1 MKNDSEND
9 IRKKHLIQ
17 NVLLILLPILIIA
30 TLFFTS
36 TAKRRRHREE
46 PQAPDRE
53 PPTIHLTRD
62 KNYFV
67 MPGEQ
72 YEEEG
77 YAAYDDRD
85 GDLTK
90 KVESSING
98 DMVRYRVMDE
108 AGNITVRFR
117 RIPYADS
124 SLLNDQEEWD
134 RIRRGTSGQTGSDK
148 KASGPADSAG
158 KGDGDKSESE
168 KSESEKNESE
178 KSGSEKPE
186 SERIESKGPGSE
198 ENESD

>member
-1 MKNDSEND
+1 MKNDSENENETR
-9 IRKKHLIQ
+9 RKHRIQ
-17 NVLLILLPILIIA
+17 NILLILLPILIAA

-36 TAKRRRHREE
+36 RAGKRRHREE
-46 PQAPDRE
+46 PQPPDRE

-67 MPGEQ
+67 MPGEK

-117 RIPYADS
+117 RIPYADR

-134 RIRRGTSGQTGSDK
+134 RIRRGAGSQSDK
-148 KASGPADSAG
+148 DTKDQKASKSTGLSEQSAAAASSE
-158 KGDGDKSESE
+158 DGAR
-168 KSESEKNESE
+168 
-178 KSGSEKPE
+178 PE
-186 SERIESKGPGSE
+186 SQ
-198 ENESD
+198 

>member
-1 MKNDSEND
+1 MKNDADNGSRIADND
-9 IRKKHLIQ
+9 SRKRRRIQ
-17 NVLLILLPILIIA
+17 NILLILLPILIAA
-30 TLFFTS
+30 TLLLTS
-36 TAKRRRHREE
+36 TAKRRRHREQSR
-46 PQAPDRE
+46 PPDRE

-67 MPGEQ
+67 LPGEQ

-117 RIPYADS
+117 RIPYADQS
-124 SLLNDQEEWD
+124 RLNDEEEWD
-134 RIRRGTSGQTGSDK
+134 AIRRGKNAQGGADKDHHEESGL
-148 KASGPADSAG
+148 
-158 KGDGDKSESE
+158 
-168 KSESEKNESE
+168 
-178 KSGSEKPE
+178 SGSGAASEPE
-186 SERIESKGPGSE
+186 QEPGP
-198 ENESD
+198 

>member
-9 IRKKHLIQ
+9 IRKKHLVQ

-46 PQAPDRE
+46 PRTPDRE

-124 SLLNDQEEWD
+124 SMLNDQEEWD
-134 RIRRGTSGQTGSDK
+134 RIRRGTAGQTGSDR
-148 KASGPADSAG
+148 KASETAGSAG
-158 KGDGDKSESE
+158 KGDVDRSEPDKSASDKSASE
-168 KSESEKNESE
+168 GTESEKNESE
-178 KSGSEKPE
+178 
-186 SERIESKGPGSE
+186 R
-198 ENESD
+198 D

>member
-1 MKNDSEND
+1 MKNDSENAA
-9 IRKKHLIQ
+9 RRTHRIQ
-17 NVLLILLPILIIA
+17 NILLILLPILIAA
-30 TLFFTS
+30 TLLFTS
-36 TAKRRRHREE
+36 TAKRHRRREQ

-77 YAAYDDRD
+77 YAAYDNRD

-90 KVESSING
+90 KVESSINE

-117 RIPYADS
+117 RIPYADR

-134 RIRRGTSGQTGSDK
+134 RIRKGTGSQNGEDQVRPDQK
-148 KASGPADSAG
+148 GEDQNGEDQETSQLSEPSGAAG
-158 KGDGDKSESE
+158 SGEGGGAKSE
-168 KSESEKNESE
+168 
-178 KSGSEKPE
+178 
-186 SERIESKGPGSE
+186 
-198 ENESD
+198 

>member
-1 MKNDSEND
+1 MKNDSENENETR
-9 IRKKHLIQ
+9 RKHRIQ
-17 NVLLILLPILIIA
+17 NILLILLPILIAA

-36 TAKRRRHREE
+36 RAGKRRHREE
-46 PQAPDRE
+46 PQPPDRE

-117 RIPYADS
+117 RIPYADR

-134 RIRRGTSGQTGSDK
+134 LIRRGAGSQSDK
-148 KASGPADSAG
+148 DAKDQKASKSSGLSEQSAAAASSE
-158 KGDGDKSESE
+158 DGAR
-168 KSESEKNESE
+168 
-178 KSGSEKPE
+178 PE
-186 SERIESKGPGSE
+186 SQ
-198 ENESD
+198 

>member
-1 MKNDSEND
+1 MKNDSENENETR
-9 IRKKHLIQ
+9 RKQRIQ
-17 NVLLILLPILIIA
+17 NILLILLPILIAA

-36 TAKRRRHREE
+36 RAGKRRHREE
-46 PQAPDRE
+46 PQPPDRE

-117 RIPYADS
+117 RIPYADR

-134 RIRRGTSGQTGSDK
+134 RIRKGTGSQNGEDQVRPDQK
-148 KASGPADSAG
+148 GEDQETSQLSEPSGAAG
-158 KGDGDKSESE
+158 SGEGGGAKSE
-168 KSESEKNESE
+168 
-178 KSGSEKPE
+178 
-186 SERIESKGPGSE
+186 
-198 ENESD
+198 